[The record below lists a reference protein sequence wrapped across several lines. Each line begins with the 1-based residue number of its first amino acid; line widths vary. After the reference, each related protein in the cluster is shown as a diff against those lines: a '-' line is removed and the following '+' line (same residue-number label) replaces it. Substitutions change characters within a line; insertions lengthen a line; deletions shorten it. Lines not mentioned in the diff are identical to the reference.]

1 MSTSVFVL
9 DKKHRP
15 LMPCRPA
22 RARRLLRAGRAR
34 VVKRFPF
41 VIRLVDR
48 TVEQSEVQPVLIKL
62 DPGSRETGAA
72 VVRDDEKKRHHALAF
87 FVIEHRGGAIRDALK
102 ARSAFR
108 RRRRSQ
114 NLRCRSPRF
123 LNRVKPKGWLPPSLR
138 HRVET
143 TLSFVRRMCRYLPV
157 SGIATELVKFDS
169 QKLQTPEVSGIEYQQ
184 GTLFEYEVREYLLE
198 KFGRKC
204 VYCGAEGVPLNIDHV
219 VPRAKG
225 GSNRVS
231 NLVLACVSCNQKK
244 GARSLE
250 DFLKGKP
257 EVLARVR
264 RELKTPLRDAAAVNA
279 TRWVLFNELKAT
291 GLPVETGS
299 GALTKFNRHAF
310 GVEKEHWLD
319 ALAQRRSDAEGT
331 QRPGDQMHG
340 AGEPSTHAPHE
351 VRLPARV
358 PDAAEVRPRLRDRGH
373 GGGERP
379 QGKEGRTVARTRCG
393 PRLGLIQHSDA
404 EGRHS
409 RRRLEALPTDF
420 TQRRIWVRVAR
431 PRTSFLPCLKAGV
444 S

>member
-22 RARRLLRAGRAR
+22 RARRLLRVGRAR

-87 FVIEHRGGAIRDALK
+87 FVIKHRGGAIRDALK

-114 NLRCRSPRF
+114 NFRCRSPRF

-157 SGIATELVKFDS
+157 SGIAAELVKFDS

-231 NLVLACVSCNQKK
+231 NLVLACMSCNQKK
-244 GARSLE
+244 
-250 DFLKGKP
+250 
-257 EVLARVR
+257 
-264 RELKTPLRDAAAVNA
+264 
-279 TRWVLFNELKAT
+279 

-299 GALTKFNRHAF
+299 GALTKLNRHAF

-319 ALAQRRSDAEGT
+319 ALCVGRLNGAVTRKGLNVLEIRCMGRGSRQRTRLTKYGFPRGYLMRQKCVHGFAT
-331 QRPGDQMHG
+331 GDMVEANVPKG
-340 AGEPSTHAPHE
+340 KKAGLWRGRVAVRVSGSFNIQTPKGVIQGVGWKHCRLISHNDGYGYAWLGHAPHSS
-351 VRLPARV
+351 PA
-358 PDAAEVRPRLRDRGH
+358 
-373 GGGERP
+373 
-379 QGKEGRTVARTRCG
+379 
-393 PRLGLIQHSDA
+393 
-404 EGRHS
+404 
-409 RRRLEALPTDF
+409 
-420 TQRRIWVRVAR
+420 
-431 PRTSFLPCLKAGV
+431 
-444 S
+444 

>member
-1 MSTSVFVL
+1 M
-9 DKKHRP
+9 
-15 LMPCRPA
+15 
-22 RARRLLRAGRAR
+22 
-34 VVKRFPF
+34 
-41 VIRLVDR
+41 
-48 TVEQSEVQPVLIKL
+48 LIKL

-72 VVRDDEKKRHHALAF
+72 VVRDDGKKRHHALAF

-157 SGIATELVKFDS
+157 SGIAAELVKFDS

-319 ALAQRRSDAEGT
+319 ALCVGRLNGVVTRKGLNVLEIRCMGRGSRQRTRLTKYGFPRGYLMRQKCVHGFAT
-331 QRPGDQMHG
+331 GDMVEANVPKG
-340 AGEPSTHAPHE
+340 KKAGLWRGRVAVRVSGSFNIQTPKGVIQGVGWKHCRLISHNDGYGYAWLGHAPHSS
-351 VRLPARV
+351 PA
-358 PDAAEVRPRLRDRGH
+358 
-373 GGGERP
+373 
-379 QGKEGRTVARTRCG
+379 
-393 PRLGLIQHSDA
+393 
-404 EGRHS
+404 
-409 RRRLEALPTDF
+409 
-420 TQRRIWVRVAR
+420 
-431 PRTSFLPCLKAGV
+431 
-444 S
+444 

>member
-22 RARRLLRAGRAR
+22 RARQLLRAGRAR

-48 TVEQSEVQPVLIKL
+48 TLEKSVVQPVLIKL

-72 VVRDDEKKRHHALAF
+72 VVREDEKKRHHALAF
-87 FVIEHRGGAIRDALK
+87 FVIKHRGDAIRDALK

-114 NLRCRSPRF
+114 NLRYRTPRF
-123 LNRVKPKGWLPPSLR
+123 LNRVDTP
-138 HRVET
+138 
-143 TLSFVRRMCRYLPV
+143 LSAVRKMCRYLPV
-157 SGIATELVKFDS
+157 SGLALELVEFDS
-169 QKLQTPEVSGIEYQQ
+169 QKLQNPEVSGVEYQQ
-184 GTLFEYEVREYLLE
+184 GTLFEYDVREYLLE
-198 KFGRKC
+198 KFDRKC

-231 NLVLACVSCNQKK
+231 NLALACVDCNQKK

-264 RELKTPLRDAAAVNA
+264 KELKTPLRDAAAVNA

-299 GALTKFNRHAF
+299 GAQTKLNRHAF
-310 GVEKEHWLD
+310 GVEKAHWLD
-319 ALAQRRSDAEGT
+319 ALCVGRINGVVMREGLNVLEIKCTGRGSYQRTRLTKYGFPRGYLMRQKRIHEFATGDMVEANVHKGKKAGLWRGRVAVRASGSFNIQMPEGVI
-331 QRPGDQMHG
+331 QGVGWKYCRLISHNDGYG
-340 AGEPSTHAPHE
+340 YAWLGHAPHSS
-351 VRLPARV
+351 PA
-358 PDAAEVRPRLRDRGH
+358 
-373 GGGERP
+373 
-379 QGKEGRTVARTRCG
+379 
-393 PRLGLIQHSDA
+393 
-404 EGRHS
+404 
-409 RRRLEALPTDF
+409 
-420 TQRRIWVRVAR
+420 
-431 PRTSFLPCLKAGV
+431 
-444 S
+444 

>member
-1 MSTSVFVL
+1 M
-9 DKKHRP
+9 
-15 LMPCRPA
+15 
-22 RARRLLRAGRAR
+22 
-34 VVKRFPF
+34 
-41 VIRLVDR
+41 
-48 TVEQSEVQPVLIKL
+48 
-62 DPGSRETGAA
+62 
-72 VVRDDEKKRHHALAF
+72 
-87 FVIEHRGGAIRDALK
+87 
-102 ARSAFR
+102 
-108 RRRRSQ
+108 
-114 NLRCRSPRF
+114 
-123 LNRVKPKGWLPPSLR
+123 
-138 HRVET
+138 
-143 TLSFVRRMCRYLPV
+143 
-157 SGIATELVKFDS
+157 
-169 QKLQTPEVSGIEYQQ
+169 
-184 GTLFEYEVREYLLE
+184 REYLLE

-231 NLVLACVSCNQKK
+231 NL
-244 GARSLE
+244 
-250 DFLKGKP
+250 
-257 EVLARVR
+257 VLARVR

-299 GALTKFNRHAF
+299 GALTKLNRHAF

-319 ALAQRRSDAEGT
+319 ALCVGRLNGVVTRKGLNVLEIE
-331 QRPGDQMHG
+331 MHG

-379 QGKEGRTVARTRCG
+379 QGKEGRTVARPRCG

-409 RRRLEALPTDF
+409 RRRLEALPTDSHNDGYGYA
-420 TQRRIWVRVAR
+420 WLGHA
-431 PRTSFLPCLKAGV
+431 PHSSPA
-444 S
+444 

>member
-1 MSTSVFVL
+1 MSTTVFVL

-72 VVRDDEKKRHHALAF
+72 VVRDDGKKRHHALAF

-157 SGIATELVKFDS
+157 SGIAAELVKFDS
-169 QKLQTPEVSGIEYQQ
+169 QKLQNPEVSGVKYQQ

-279 TRWVLFNELKAT
+279 TRWVLFNELDALCVGRLNGVVTRKGLNVLEIRCMGRGSRQRTRLTKYGFPRGYLMRQKCVHGFAT
-291 GLPVETGS
+291 GDMVEANVPKGKKAGLWRGRVAVRVSGS
-299 GALTKFNRHAF
+299 FNIQTPK
-310 GVEKEHWLD
+310 GVIQGVGWKHCRLISHNDGYGYAWL
-319 ALAQRRSDAEGT
+319 G
-331 QRPGDQMHG
+331 
-340 AGEPSTHAPHE
+340 HAPHSS
-351 VRLPARV
+351 PA
-358 PDAAEVRPRLRDRGH
+358 
-373 GGGERP
+373 
-379 QGKEGRTVARTRCG
+379 
-393 PRLGLIQHSDA
+393 
-404 EGRHS
+404 
-409 RRRLEALPTDF
+409 
-420 TQRRIWVRVAR
+420 
-431 PRTSFLPCLKAGV
+431 
-444 S
+444 